1 MINRSTHKKSVWA
14 FIAGLIFIIGCGGI
28 LLIKSRIPDQ
38 VHIASGQES
47 DINLSL
53 GSFIEEEV
61 LEAGVQGTSNIPEG
75 AVQIRCSLFGVIPI
89 KNVEA
94 SVVERAYVTPSGQPV
109 GIYMKTDGILVVGTG
124 TVEGTDGLAYE
135 PALNIVQSGDY
146 ITAVNGGEISGK
158 DELIEGINESGGQE
172 IILNVRR
179 NGEIINLKLQPVMTG
194 EDEYKLGLWVRD
206 DTQGI
211 GTMTYVDEEGN
222 FGALGHGVSD
232 VDTSTI
238 LSLSSGLLYHTDILS
253 VTKGERGIPG
263 ELSGVIRYQDDQ
275 IIGNIN
281 SNTESGIFGTLQKEK
296 ESYGSSDTVEIAY
309 KQEITTGPATI
320 LCAVD
325 GEVDEYEVEIQK
337 ININSK
343 EENKSMIIKVT
354 DERLLDKTG
363 GIVQGMSGSPIL
375 QNGRLIG
382 AVTHVFIQDA
392 TSGFGIF
399 IENMLRVD

>member
-1 MINRSTHKKSVWA
+1 MFNRSTNKKLIWA
-14 FIAGLIFIIGCGGI
+14 IIAGFVLTGCGGFLI
-28 LLIKSRIPDQ
+28 LQNKIPDK
-38 VHIASGQES
+38 VHIAAGQEN

-53 GSFIEEEV
+53 GSFIEEEI
-61 LEAGVQGTSNIPEG
+61 LEAGNQGTSNIPEG
-75 AVQIRCSLFGVIPI
+75 AVHIRCSLFGVIPI
-89 KNVEA
+89 KDVEA
-94 SVVERAYVTPSGQPV
+94 SVVDRSYVTPSGMPV
-109 GIYMKTDGILVVGTG
+109 GIYMETDGVLVVGTG
-124 TVEGTDGLAYE
+124 TIGGVDGLEYE

-146 ITAVNGGEISGK
+146 IVGINGSEISGK
-158 DELIEGINESGGQE
+158 EELINSINQSGGQE
-172 IILNVRR
+172 IILKVRR
-179 NGEIINLKLQPVMTG
+179 NNDLINLKLLPVMTG
-194 EDEYKLGLWVRD
+194 EAEYKLGLWVRD

-211 GTMTYVDEEGN
+211 GTLTYIDEQGN

-238 LSLSSGLLYHTDILS
+238 LALSEGILYHTDILS

-263 ELSGVIRYQDDQ
+263 ELSGIIRYQDDQ
-275 IIGNIN
+275 IIGTIN
-281 SNTESGIFGTLQKEK
+281 ANTDTGIYGGLNTEIEAYSSM
-296 ESYGSSDTVEIAY
+296 ESVEIAY

-325 GEVDEYEVEIQK
+325 GEVKEYNIEIQK

-343 EENKSMIIKVT
+343 EENKSMILKVT
-354 DERLLDKTG
+354 DPVLLEKTG

-382 AVTHVFIQDA
+382 AVTHVFIQDS